1 MDLEVEVA
9 AGGVAAGA
17 HLAELLPGPDRL
29 PALTSSFCMWA
40 YQVATESGPVT
51 TLTSHVPAHAW
62 SVSIS
67 TVPLVAAR
75 TGVPHG
81 TEKSVP
87 VCQLP
92 SGSPLPPQ
100 LWLSV
105 PTNAGG
111 TG

>member
-1 MDLEVEVA
+1 
-9 AGGVAAGA
+9 
-17 HLAELLPGPDRL
+17 
-29 PALTSSFCMWA
+29 MWA

-51 TLTSHVPAHAW
+51 TLTSHVPAQAW
-62 SVSIS
+62 LVSIS

-87 VCQLP
+87 VCQLLQWLP
-92 SGSPLPPQ
+92 VPPQ

-105 PTNAGG
+105 PMNPGG

>member
-1 MDLEVEVA
+1 
-9 AGGVAAGA
+9 
-17 HLAELLPGPDRL
+17 
-29 PALTSSFCMWA
+29 MWA

-51 TLTSHVPAHAW
+51 TLTSQVPAHAW
-62 SVSIS
+62 AVSIS
-67 TVPLVAAR
+67 TAPAVAAR

-87 VCQLP
+87 VCQLLQWL
-92 SGSPLPPQ
+92 PLPPQ

-105 PTNAGG
+105 PMNSGG